1 MKSDEYIRLRKMFVF
16 GIMVSLITILGG
28 ELPIGWVVNPE
39 ADNEI
44 LSMIMG
50 YASLSLPQLACGV
63 FFGGMGIPLQYYGY
77 KAIAEIIS
85 KTDYKKCAKLTEI
98 GAKAIAFGGATV
110 HVICIALMYICKM
123 ECSMTIT
130 ELPQNVI
137 DFTLWLV
144 LPFSAV
150 FMTVYSVMTI
160 AMAIPIVKG
169 KTIFPKWAVVFNPLA
184 AKVLI
189 PIIAMVLPNTKIVNG
204 LNMADMGIGSLI
216 TFVGLLILLEKYQKR
231 ES

>member
-1 MKSDEYIRLRKMFVF
+1 MKQEEYLRIKKLF
-16 GIMVSLITILGG
+16 ILGIIVSFVTIFGG
-28 ELPIGWVVNPE
+28 EIPIGWVVNPE

-63 FFGGMGIPLQYYGY
+63 FFGGIGIPLQYYGY

-85 KTDYKKCAKLTEI
+85 KTDCKKCAKLTEI
-98 GAKAIAFGGATV
+98 GAKTIAFGGATV

-123 ECSMTIT
+123 ECSTTIT

-189 PIIAMVLPNTKIVNG
+189 PIIAMILPNTKIVNG

-216 TFVGLLILLEKYQKR
+216 TFVGLLILLDKYQHKKA
-231 ES
+231 